1 MPWETCYNA
10 ARMKMK
16 NIVNTVLV
24 MSLLAGCSNTSAS
37 SEKKITTY
45 ANTSIAEVFDTVYSY
60 TEYTASQT
68 DAKARYEN
76 SVETLTY
83 CNQLFDIYH
92 DYEGINN
99 LKTINDNAGTAP
111 VEVDPLIIDM
121 LKRAKMFYDLSQKE
135 FDITQGSLLKVWHN
149 YRIEGIELNTDG
161 KYGPVPTM
169 DELQTAH
176 EKGGWENVVID
187 EEKSTVYITE
197 EGASLD
203 VGGIAK
209 GYAAEYTAA
218 KMMEEGMEAGF
229 LNVGRNIRLV
239 GDKPDGSPWRIG
251 IADPSGTFTDGIVT
265 VELPEPLS
273 VVTSGDYERY
283 YIGEDGN
290 RYSHIIDPETLYP
303 AALYRSVSILTP
315 DSGDA
320 DCLSTALFTLSIEEG
335 KALINAYQNETG
347 HMVNVIWIMS
357 EQQKQDTDTIQVGD
371 LYASYTEGLEGKLT
385 WAD

>member
-1 MPWETCYNA
+1 MFGMPWETCYNA

-149 YRIEGIELNTDG
+149 YRTEGIELNTDG

-209 GYAAEYTAA
+209 GYASDRL
-218 KMMEEGMEAGF
+218 MEIFEAYDIDSAIVTLG
-229 LNVGRNIRLV
+229 GNIQTYHT
-239 GDKPDGSPWRIG
+239 KPDGSEWNVAIRNPFDDAEEYVGSLRVSNL
-251 IADPSGTFTDGIVT
+251 A
-265 VELPEPLS
+265 
-273 VVTSGDYERY
+273 VVTSGAYERFFVDEASGKTY
-283 YIGEDGN
+283 H
-290 RYSHIIDPETLYP
+290 HIIDPATGFP
-303 AALYRSVSILTP
+303 A
-315 DSGDA
+315 DSGIASVTIVSKSGILADA
-320 DCLSTALFTLSIEEG
+320 LSTACYVMGIDNSIKYWHNKDDFDFIIVTSDREVYITENISKKFTPSDSF
-335 KALINAYQNETG
+335 N
-347 HMVNVIWIMS
+347 NVHIV
-357 EQQKQDTDTIQVGD
+357 Q
-371 LYASYTEGLEGKLT
+371 
-385 WAD
+385 

>member
-1 MPWETCYNA
+1 
-10 ARMKMK
+10 MKMK
-16 NIVNTVLV
+16 NIVNTILV

-76 SVETLTY
+76 SVETLTC
-83 CNQLFDIYH
+83 CNQLFDIYN

-99 LKTINDNAGTAP
+99 LKTINDNAGIAP

-121 LKRAKMFYDLSQKE
+121 LKRAKMFYDLSENE

-149 YRIEGIELNTDG
+149 YRTEGIELNTDG
-161 KYGPVPTM
+161 KYGPVPSM
-169 DELQTAH
+169 DELQEANT
-176 EKGGWENVVID
+176 KGGWDAVIID
-187 EEKSTVYITE
+187 EENATVYITE

-209 GYAAEYTAA
+209 GYAAEIAA
-218 KMMEEGMEAGF
+218 QKMIDEGMEAGF

-239 GDKPDGSPWRIG
+239 GDKPDGTPWRIG
-251 IADPSGTFTDGIVT
+251 IADPSGTYTDGIVT
-265 VELPEPLS
+265 ITLDQPVS
-273 VVTSGDYERY
+273 IVTSGDYERY

-290 RYSHIIDPETLYP
+290 RYSHIIDPSTLFP
-303 AALYRSVSILTP
+303 AEHYRSVSILTS

-335 KALINAYQNETG
+335 KKLIEAYENETG
-347 HMVNVIWIMS
+347 NPVNVIWIMN
-357 EQQKQDTDTIQVGD
+357 EDQKQKTDTIQVGD
-371 LYASYTEGLEGKLT
+371 LYASYTQGLEGKLS
-385 WAD
+385 WAN

>member
-16 NIVNTVLV
+16 NIVNTILV

-37 SEKKITTY
+37 SENKTTTY

-68 DAKARYEN
+68 DAKARYED
-76 SVETLTY
+76 SVEILTC
-83 CNQLFDIYH
+83 CNQLFDIYN

-99 LKTINDNAGTAP
+99 LKTINDNAGIAP

-121 LKRAKMFYDLSQKE
+121 LKRAKMFYDLSENE

-149 YRIEGIELNTDG
+149 YRTEGIELNTDG
-161 KYGPVPTM
+161 KYGPVPSI

-218 KMMEEGMEAGF
+218 KMMEKGMEAGF

>member
-1 MPWETCYNA
+1 
-10 ARMKMK
+10 MK
-16 NIVNTVLV
+16 NIAKTSLV
-24 MSLLAGCSNTSAS
+24 ISLLAGCSSTSVS
-37 SEKKITTY
+37 SEKQITTY
-45 ANTSIAEVFDTVYSY
+45 ANTSIAEIFDTVYSY
-60 TEYTASQT
+60 SEYTTSQAE
-68 DAKARYEN
+68 AKERYED
-76 SVETLTY
+76 SLDLLTY

-99 LKTINDNAGTAP
+99 LKTVNDSAGIAP

-121 LKRAKMFYDLSQKE
+121 LKRAKMFYDLSENE

-149 YRIEGIELNTDG
+149 YRTEGIELNTDG
-161 KYGPVPTM
+161 KYGPVPSM
-169 DELQTAH
+169 DELQEANT
-176 EKGGWENVVID
+176 KGGWDAVIID
-187 EEKSTVYITE
+187 EENATVYITE

-209 GYAAEYTAA
+209 GYAAEIAA
-218 KMMEEGMEAGF
+218 RKMMEEGMEAGF

-265 VELPEPLS
+265 VELPEPVS

-303 AALYRSVSILTP
+303 ATLYRSVSILTP